1 MRLVPVDE
9 STRYCMDP
17 KRAMKYIDENTIG
30 VMVILGST
38 YTGVF
43 EDVHEMS
50 DLCKALTSARLCL
63 TSNYSGR
70 V

>member
-9 STRYCMDP
+9 STRFCMDP
-17 KRAMKYIDENTIG
+17 KRAMEYIDENTIG

-43 EDVHEMS
+43 ENVQGMS
-50 DLCKALTSARLCL
+50 DLRKSPDFRMLAA
-63 TSNYSGR
+63 
-70 V
+70 